1 MNIKESNLEH
11 SDDLILVLPAV
22 LSGSGKGLK
31 KSLGIDDSTRIEVL
45 EIFASMGIGALNE
58 RRDHLKIES
67 AAQNETTLETLI
79 RTTSSRLTSMIGSVG
94 IESDNLSQIGGKIIT
109 RMISNYKNG
118 GITTN
123 EANGVLL
130 KTISGGLSGLNEVD
144 RFIEINS
151 FKEAFKNLVEESTA
165 SIDKMPEHSTDR
177 VKTRMKSCQK
187 GPSKG
192 ISNIARTHSFS
203 KGEH

>member
-1 MNIKESNLEH
+1 
-11 SDDLILVLPAV
+11 
-22 LSGSGKGLK
+22 
-31 KSLGIDDSTRIEVL
+31 
-45 EIFASMGIGALNE
+45 MGIGALNE

-79 RTTSSRLTSMIGSVG
+79 RTTSSRLTSMIDSVG

-109 RMISNYKNG
+109 RMISNYENG

-123 EANGVLL
+123 EANGVLS

-177 VKTRMKSCQK
+177 VKTRMKSLSE
-187 GPSKG
+187 GPSRASPILLG
-192 ISNIARTHSFS
+192 LTLQRVNIDANQIIDFVSIATLSTITSIDRIKASTR
-203 KGEH
+203 KI